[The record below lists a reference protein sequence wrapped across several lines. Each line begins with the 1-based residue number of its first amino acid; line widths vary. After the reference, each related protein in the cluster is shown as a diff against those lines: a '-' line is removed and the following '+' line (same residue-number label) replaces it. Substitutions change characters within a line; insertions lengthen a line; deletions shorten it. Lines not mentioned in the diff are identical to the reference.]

1 MLVIIL
7 SVHVIKIAYSIS
19 IAVFCY
25 IDGDVIPILF
35 FDPVSDLPDSKR
47 SDIEPIR
54 RGSVMSKVAIK
65 TSARANEP
73 TKQIRD
79 LRVPVGIGVVG
90 HVFVFKV
97 TWCPDVASFGVHQ
110 P

>member
-35 FDPVSDLPDSKR
+35 FDPVDDLPDSKR

-54 RGSVMSKVAIK
+54 RRSVMSKVAIK
-65 TSARANEP
+65 TSARTNE
-73 TKQIRD
+73 
-79 LRVPVGIGVVG
+79 
-90 HVFVFKV
+90 
-97 TWCPDVASFGVHQ
+97 C
-110 P
+110 

>member
-35 FDPVSDLPDSKR
+35 FDPVHDLPYPKR

-54 RGSVMSKVAIK
+54 RRSVMSKVAIK
-65 TSARANEP
+65 TSARANE
-73 TKQIRD
+73 QIRD
-79 LRVPVGIGVVG
+79 LRVPVRIGVVG

-97 TWCPDVASFGVHQ
+97 TWRPDVAGFGVHQ

>member
-35 FDPVSDLPDSKR
+35 FDPVHDLPYPKR

-54 RGSVMSKVAIK
+54 RRSVMSKVAIK
-65 TSARANEP
+65 TSARANE
-73 TKQIRD
+73 QIRN
-79 LRVPVGIGVVG
+79 LRVPVRIGVVG

-97 TWCPDVASFGVHQ
+97 TWSPDVARFGVHQ

>member
-35 FDPVSDLPDSKR
+35 FDPVHDLPYPKR

-54 RGSVMSKVAIK
+54 RRSVMSKVAIK
-65 TSARANEP
+65 TSARANE
-73 TKQIRD
+73 QIRD
-79 LRVPVGIGVVG
+79 LRVPVRIGVVG

-97 TWCPDVASFGVHQ
+97 TRCPDVARFGVHQ